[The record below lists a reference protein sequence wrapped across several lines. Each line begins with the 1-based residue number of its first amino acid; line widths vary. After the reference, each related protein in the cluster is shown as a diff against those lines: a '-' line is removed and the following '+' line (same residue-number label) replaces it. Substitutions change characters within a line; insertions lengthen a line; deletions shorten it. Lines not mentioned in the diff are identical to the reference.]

1 MATYLMHYGVKG
13 QRWGVRRYQNPD
25 GSLTEAGKKRYS
37 NGERAYKDLRKQVHS
52 ERAKL
57 VGSANRWMTG
67 EPIGAHSKRVQD
79 ESKTLR
85 KKYESSPEYK
95 DWSKRLRSLDQSG
108 ERGDIDPEEYE
119 SLREKLFSEKPKKQ
133 FDDTGNW
140 QVVLGDKGR
149 EYVDDY
155 LNRGGKKL
163 TMAYLQDLGYNEE
176 SAKYLTEQM
185 IKSNRTLGVV

>member
-1 MATYLMHYGVKG
+1 MATYLIHHGVRG
-13 QRWGVRRYQNPD
+13 MRWGVRRYQNVD

-37 NGERAYKDLRKQVHS
+37 SGERAYKDLKKQVHS
-52 ERAKL
+52 KRAKL
-57 VGSANRWMTG
+57 AGSANRWMAG
-67 EPIGAHSKRVQD
+67 EPIGERSRRVQE
-79 ESKTLR
+79 ESRTLR
-85 KKYESSPEYK
+85 KKYEDSPEYK
-95 DWSKRLRSLDQSG
+95 DWSKRLRKLDQAG

-119 SLREKLFSEKPKKQ
+119 SRREKLFSEKPKKQ

-149 EYVDDY
+149 VYVDDY

-163 TMAYLQDLGYNEE
+163 TMAYLEDLGYNEE
-176 SAKYLTEQM
+176 AAKYLTEQM

>member
-1 MATYLMHYGVKG
+1 MILKSTNL
-13 QRWGVRRYQNPD
+13 
-25 GSLTEAGKKRYS
+25 E
-37 NGERAYKDLRKQVHS
+37 
-52 ERAKL
+52 
-57 VGSANRWMTG
+57 
-67 EPIGAHSKRVQD
+67 
-79 ESKTLR
+79 
-85 KKYESSPEYK
+85 
-95 DWSKRLRSLDQSG
+95 
-108 ERGDIDPEEYE
+108 
-119 SLREKLFSEKPKKQ
+119 EKLFSEKPKKQ